1 MLLSPLDNG
10 ISNEVSNFRP
20 AWSEKAAKKRYLK
33 ADKNTFLSPFLSA
46 YRKKEELQHV
56 FIRLV
61 EKQKERLNN
70 KYFAGGVFMD
80 LSKAFDCIPK

>member
-1 MLLSPLDNG
+1 MAGSAINNSLFYGVFSDNAKITLLSALDNG
-10 ISNEVSNFRP
+10 ISNEVPNFRP
-20 AWSEKAAKKRYLK
+20 VWSEKDAEKRYLK

-61 EKQKERLNN
+61 EK
-70 KYFAGGVFMD
+70 
-80 LSKAFDCIPK
+80 